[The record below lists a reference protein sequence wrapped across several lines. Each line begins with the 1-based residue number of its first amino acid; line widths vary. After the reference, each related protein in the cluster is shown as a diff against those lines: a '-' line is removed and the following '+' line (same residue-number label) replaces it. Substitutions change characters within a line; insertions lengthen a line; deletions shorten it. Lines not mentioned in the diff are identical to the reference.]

1 MTAEETPD
9 NDSRIVF
16 IATPIGNLEDITL
29 RSIEALKQADLIA
42 CEDTRRSSKLLN
54 RLNIKKPLISFH
66 EHNEKSRGR
75 RLIEEAQAGKTIACL
90 TDAGMPGISDPGYRL
105 VQDCLEA
112 KMPFEIL
119 PGSSAVLMAL
129 LGSGLPTDSFYFGG
143 FLPHKK
149 GKRKTE
155 LEESVTRSCTSV
167 YFESPH
173 RIVSTLAI
181 MKDFAANQPVC
192 VARELT
198 KKFESWYR
206 GSVSEVMEIMGEGKI
221 KGEITLI
228 VGGLQKNRKPDIG
241 KDLLASP
248 NKS

>member
-1 MTAEETPD
+1 MTAEASNDD
-9 NDSRIVF
+9 NGGIVF
-16 IATPIGNLEDITL
+16 IATPIGNLGDITL
-29 RSIEALKQADLIA
+29 RSIEALKSADLIA
-42 CEDTRRSSKLLN
+42 CEDTRRSSKLLS
-54 RLNIKKPLISFH
+54 RLEIKKPLISFH

-75 RLIEEAQAGKTIACL
+75 RLIEEARAGKNIACL

-112 KMPFEIL
+112 NIIFDVL
-119 PGSSAVLMAL
+119 PGPSAVLTAL

-149 GKRKTE
+149 GKRITE
-155 LEESVTRSCTSV
+155 LEKSVQRTCTSI

-173 RIVSTLAI
+173 RIVTTLTM
-181 MKDFAANQPVC
+181 MKDFAPDHPVC

-206 GSVSEVMEIMGEGKI
+206 GSVNKVIALIENGKVR
-221 KGEITLI
+221 GEITLVI
-228 VGGLQKNRKPDIG
+228 GGLQKNRKAGEIKNIAG
-241 KDLLASP
+241 ESE
-248 NKS
+248 

>member
-1 MTAEETPD
+1 MTSEESNSD
-9 NDSRIVF
+9 GACIMF

-29 RSIEALKQADLIA
+29 RSIEAIKSADLVA
-42 CEDTRRSSKLLN
+42 CEDTRRSAKLLN
-54 RLNIKKPLISFH
+54 RLEIKKPLISFH
-66 EHNEKSRGR
+66 EHNEKARGQ
-75 RLIEEAQAGKTIACL
+75 RLIEEAQGGKNIVCL

-105 VQDCLEA
+105 VQDCLDA
-112 KMPFEIL
+112 KVPFDIL
-119 PGSSAVLMAL
+119 PGPSAVLMAL

-155 LEESVTRSCTSV
+155 LEEALQRSCSSI

-173 RIVSTLAI
+173 RIVASLI
-181 MKDFAANQPVC
+181 MMKDFAPDHPVC
-192 VARELT
+192 VAREMT

-206 GSVSEVMEIMGEGKI
+206 GSVNEVIALIGDGKV

-228 VGGLQKNRKPDIG
+228 IGGLQKNK
-241 KDLLASP
+241 
-248 NKS
+248 KSDGMGINVGESE

>member
-1 MTAEETPD
+1 MMTAEGS
-9 NDSRIVF
+9 NAGSIVF

-29 RSIEALKQADLIA
+29 RSIEAIKAADLVA

-54 RLNIKKPLISFH
+54 RLEIKKPLISFH
-66 EHNEKSRGR
+66 EHNERSRGQ
-75 RLIEEAQAGKTIACL
+75 RLVEEAQAGKSIVCL

-105 VQDCLEA
+105 VQDCLKA
-112 KMPFEIL
+112 NVCFDIL
-119 PGSSAVLMAL
+119 PGPSAVLMAL
-129 LGSGLPTDSFYFGG
+129 LGSGLPTDSFHFGG

-155 LEESVTRSCTSV
+155 LEKSVQRSCTSV

-173 RIVSTLAI
+173 RIVSSLSM
-181 MKDFAANQPVC
+181 MKNFAEDHPIC

-198 KKFESWYR
+198 KKFETWYR
-206 GSVSEVMEIMGEGKI
+206 GSVNEVIALIGEGKV

-228 VGGLQKNRKPDIG
+228 IGGLQKIKKPG
-241 KDLLASP
+241 QLENSSGEP
-248 NKS
+248 E